1 MRFTPIVALAIL
13 AFCTD
18 ANPICTLSAAPSQAS
33 TASTIHQAPK
43 AGYHRYPVRNDKTLG
58 PVAIEVAP
66 NGIVVPRPVGLES
79 RHASNLEGFSQTQPL
94 SDKPAIDNGI
104 SSTPPLHLGHGPAVE
119 RPRPVTSS
127 GSTSLTPSAKPI
139 YSKLTGGPLL
149 VPSPPGPQHLIP
161 RGLQPVNSRPSNGS
175 SGQGI
180 SSEIR
185 QCFNQLR
192 PLQLLTE
199 SLLYVQKTKEHSVR
213 YGCYFESVNTTFYDG
228 TYIELMREICWE
240 IDKTIRTERRRR
252 FRRCIYKTAENHLS
266 HTSTEEDTYKVFEH
280 EVGKITYYAHL
291 IAPESAKDLVAELPQ
306 LSAEDIKKLNLTE
319 YIGKFKGIP
328 NSSAATSASA
338 NPNEKPGSRLTKRS
352 WFTDLMKSVFSSEL
366 DNAISNLG
374 QDVETKVAKEAHE
387 RHGRENH
394 DPFPMSDSK
403 REAQSNPVYV
413 HGRLSPITRSNPV
426 DQVDPARDT
435 NKVLLTVEDVDLY
448 LDFIRDQKN
457 LDFREYYDLRKTVV
471 QELNL
476 SHRFSNLFGDMESY
490 KSMIAE
496 AYRTAR
502 KSAEANNVHIPRSIS
517 IDTRSPSGLNTK
529 SPAPDEPEASLNTE
543 FLPGVE
549 PLNVDAAGEP
559 ITDPLSFGPKGVSPR
574 DIPPFDPNSFD
585 FNNQTEKCKAAVML
599 ATAKADVIYLL
610 HEMDLK
616 PSECPEMEDV
626 IKGTNFPLP
635 HIVLKRHLT
644 F

>member
-1 MRFTPIVALAIL
+1 MRFTPIVALAIS
-13 AFCTD
+13 AFCTN
-18 ANPICTLSAAPSQAS
+18 ANPVSTHSAAPSQAS

-43 AGYHRYPVRNDKTLG
+43 AGNHRYPVRNDKTLG
-58 PVAIEVAP
+58 PIAVEVAP

-79 RHASNLEGFSQTQPL
+79 RHTSNVEGFSQTQPL

-119 RPRPVTSS
+119 HSRPITSS
-127 GSTSLTPSAKPI
+127 GRTSLTPSAKPI

-149 VPSPPGPQHLIP
+149 VPSPRHLNS
-161 RGLQPVNSRPSNGS
+161 RGLQHVSSRDLNGS
-175 SGQGI
+175 SRRGI

-192 PLQLLTE
+192 PLQRLTE
-199 SLLYVQKTKEHSVR
+199 SLLYTQKTKEQTLR

-228 TYIELMREICWE
+228 TYIELMRKICWE
-240 IDKTIRTERRRR
+240 LYKSISTERRRR

-266 HTSTEEDTYKVFEH
+266 YTSTEEDTYKVFEH

-306 LSAEDIKKLNLTE
+306 LSSEDIKKLNLTE

-328 NSSAATSASA
+328 NPGAATSASA
-338 NPNEKPGSRLTKRS
+338 TPNEKPGSRLTKRS
-352 WFTDLMKSVFSSEL
+352 WFTDLMKSIFSSEL

-387 RHGRENH
+387 RHGMENH

-403 REAQSNPVYV
+403 REGKSNPVYV
-413 HGRLSPITRSNPV
+413 HSRLSPITPSNPV
-426 DQVDPARDT
+426 DQVDPDRDT
-435 NKVLLTVEDVDLY
+435 SKVLLTVEDVDLY

-457 LDFREYYDLRKTVV
+457 LGFREYYDLRKTVV
-471 QELNL
+471 KELNL
-476 SHRFSNLFGDMESY
+476 SHQFLNLFDDMESY
-490 KSMIAE
+490 ENMIAK

-502 KSAEANNVHIPRSIS
+502 KSAEANNLHVPRSIS
-517 IDTRSPSGLNTK
+517 IETRSPSGLNTT
-529 SPAPDEPEASLNTE
+529 SPAHVEPEASLNTE
-543 FLPGVE
+543 ILPGVE
-549 PLNVDAAGEP
+549 PSNVDAAGEP

-585 FNNQTEKCKAAVML
+585 FNNQTESAR
-599 ATAKADVIYLL
+599 
-610 HEMDLK
+610 
-616 PSECPEMEDV
+616 
-626 IKGTNFPLP
+626 PL
-635 HIVLKRHLT
+635 
-644 F
+644 